1 MKLSGIQKILTFAK
15 KLINKRVIITCLVLL
30 VVYYIGTKNSQN
42 SKNIQTVKVEN
53 KTIVQTVS
61 ASGVVHSQNEAVLHF
76 ATSGKVTYINANQ
89 GDKVKKYQL
98 IAKLD
103 SQQLEKTLKKDLNLY
118 LNQRNDFED
127 TKDSQKSQV
136 ITDALKRIAEKS
148 QNNLNNTVIDVE
160 IQDLALQYSN
170 LYSPIDGYI
179 IDNPQALAGQN
190 VLLTDTIATVA
201 DLDNIKFTGEIDES
215 DIAKVQTGQ
224 TTNITL
230 DAFEDKKL
238 ESVVDKI
245 GQKAITT
252 STGSTAF
259 QAFFKL
265 QNYENL
271 RIGMNGTAQIEV
283 KKEDDVNSVPQEAII
298 EDKFVY
304 VKSGKKFIKREIE
317 KGIESD
323 TDVQIKNGLEQGDI
337 VLTLGVEELKKGSI
351 FQKITG
357 SVL

>member
-1 MKLSGIQKILTFAK
+1 MI
-15 KLINKRVIITCLVLL
+15 
-30 VVYYIGTKNSQN
+30 
-42 SKNIQTVKVEN
+42 SKTQ
-53 KTIVQTVS
+53 
-61 ASGVVHSQNEAVLHF
+61 
-76 ATSGKVTYINANQ
+76 
-89 GDKVKKYQL
+89 
-98 IAKLD
+98 
-103 SQQLEKTLKKDLNLY
+103 
-118 LNQRNDFED
+118 
-127 TKDSQKSQV
+127 KDSQKSQV

-179 IDNPQALAGQN
+179 VDNPQALAGQN
-190 VLLTDTIATVA
+190 ILLTDTIATVA

-224 TTNITL
+224 TTGITL
-230 DAFEDKKL
+230 DAFENEKL
-238 ESVVDKI
+238 ESQVDTI

-259 QAFFKL
+259 QTFFKL
-265 QNYENL
+265 LKQKDL

-283 KKEDDVNSVPQEAII
+283 KRAENVNSVPRETII
-298 EDKFVY
+298 DDKFVY
-304 VKSGKKFIKREIE
+304 VKSGKKFVKKEIE

-323 TDVQIKNGLEQGDI
+323 TDVQITGGLEEGDI
-337 VLTLGVEELKKGSI
+337 VLTSGIDELEKGSI
-351 FQKITG
+351 FQKVTG